1 MKHSIIL
8 ASFSLALHHDGTRAL
23 LPNPPSSASSL
34 HKKIRQ
40 HAHFAAGAP
49 SYLHSTSPSK
59 GTIEN
64 ESSTSHRRR
73 ATHALL
79 FSSWTD
85 GIAPNRNVRSFL
97 KYCLLRKMLSDEQSR
112 REFELKSSAEFSP
125 CCGPDIDALN
135 DLECVD
141 ALIRRGQRLLGT
153 FGLASK
159 EEEFE
164 MWSEE
169 VLGYLPKDENH
180 DSLDLRL
187 LYIPTAMY
195 ALNPQSSNTPGKQ
208 RQRARA
214 DGKKRR
220 DQIMNLL
227 DELLNGIIGAQSA
240 KMNVCAITLD
250 LDDGSL
256 KQPEGFRN
264 PAFIPKDDKIA
275 LSEWNP
281 HIIYVEGGNTFWLQ
295 HCIEKG
301 NYSTLLKEACTGP
314 NGSVYCGKS
323 AGAIVAGKSIETA
336 TWKGWD
342 DPSVVPGRESYDRW
356 IGCAGLG
363 FVGDESFFPHY
374 GNQWRDLVKEKT
386 ASGTMMSDTTT
397 CLHEEEVCCIV
408 AEPKQR
414 FVLGS
419 RCNEELL

>member
-8 ASFSLALHHDGTRAL
+8 ASFSLALRCDGTRAL
-23 LPNPPSSASSL
+23 LPNPPLSASSPY
-34 HKKIRQ
+34 KKIRQ
-40 HAHFAAGAP
+40 HAHS

-59 GTIEN
+59 GTVHD
-64 ESSTSHRRR
+64 ESSTLNHRR

-141 ALIRRGQRLLGT
+141 ALIGRGQRLLGT

-169 VLGYLPKDENH
+169 VLGYLRKDENH
-180 DSLDLRL
+180 DVLDLRL

-227 DELLNGIIGAQSA
+227 DELLNGIVGAERS

-256 KQPEGFRN
+256 KQPVGFRN
-264 PAFIPKDDKIA
+264 PAFIPKVRSHF
-275 LSEWNP
+275 LSTYDTICNNARWKATDVDLRNER
-281 HIIYVEGGNTFWLQ
+281 
-295 HCIEKG
+295 
-301 NYSTLLKEACTGP
+301 
-314 NGSVYCGKS
+314 
-323 AGAIVAGKSIETA
+323 AG
-336 TWKGWD
+336 
-342 DPSVVPGRESYDRW
+342 R
-356 IGCAGLG
+356 
-363 FVGDESFFPHY
+363 
-374 GNQWRDLVKEKT
+374 
-386 ASGTMMSDTTT
+386 
-397 CLHEEEVCCIV
+397 
-408 AEPKQR
+408 
-414 FVLGS
+414 
-419 RCNEELL
+419 